1 MKGWLFS
8 GAQQPLELI
17 ERSDPKAGRGQV
29 VVDVRAAGL
38 CHSDVGFLDGTLT
51 AQLRNL
57 PLILG
62 HEVAGTISQIG
73 AGVSGFAVGD
83 RVVLGGPEEFA
94 AGWTVDGG
102 YATKCLGGR
111 LVATP

>member
-1 MKGWLFS
+1 MQGWLFS
-8 GAQQPLELI
+8 GAHQALELI
-17 ERSDPKAGRGQV
+17 ERSDPKAGPGQV

-62 HEVAGTISQIG
+62 HEVAGTIAASTVGFEDIPKSLERLKRG
-73 AGVSGFAVGD
+73 GVV
-83 RVVLGGPEEFA
+83 
-94 AGWTVDGG
+94 
-102 YATKCLGGR
+102 GR